1 MFTGFSQA
9 TIDFMWELR
18 FNNNR
23 TWFLENKERFQREF
37 QVPMNELAVQ
47 VFDGINDKCGE
58 RGFIPPRVS
67 RIYKDARRVRDGQP
81 YRDHLWFTLEKPSE
95 DWTSSPVFWF
105 ELSPEKWSYGLGY
118 YQAKA
123 LTMLK
128 FRTRLDK
135 HTKQFEKIAE
145 PIIQRGEFVISGD
158 EYARK
163 KDVPSPKTE
172 EWYNRKSFSLVCER
186 ANGEELFA
194 PRLVDTIVDGCASL
208 MGLFDYLSTIDADP
222 DPREQA

>member
-23 TWFLENKERFQREF
+23 TWFLENKERFQRDF
-37 QVPMNELAVQ
+37 QAPMKALAAQ
-47 VFDGINDKCGE
+47 VFDGVEEKCGK
-58 RGFIPPRVS
+58 RGFLPPKVA
-67 RIYKDARRVRDGQP
+67 RIYRDARRVRDGQP

-95 DWTSSPVFWF
+95 DWTSAPVFWF
-105 ELSPEKWSYGLGY
+105 ELGPEAWSYGLGY

-135 HTKQFEKIAE
+135 NAKQFEKLVA
-145 PIIQRGEFVISGD
+145 PIMQGSEFVLSGD

-163 KDVPSPKTE
+163 KDAPTQKTE
-172 EWYNRKSFSLVCER
+172 PWYNRKSFSLVCER
-186 ANGEELFA
+186 PNGEELFA
-194 PRLVDTIVDGCASL
+194 PTLADTIVNGYASL
-208 MGLFDYLSTIDADP
+208 MDLFEYLTTIDADP
-222 DPREQA
+222 DPRD